1 MLGLLRLEPP
11 TPGPALPPARLTSL
25 LAGRRIPR
33 AAALALAL
41 VAWTPMACS
50 VAWAQPDFAFGEA
63 GALSP
68 IRKVSAGLDSLSSD
82 SLPHDPFGAVVAWIV
97 KAAAGNRP
105 AVLPESVVLH
115 PIPGHDSYRYAVIG
129 GQRLVVDAATRTVV
143 YVVD

>member
-1 MLGLLRLEPP
+1 ML
-11 TPGPALPPARLTSL
+11 
-25 LAGRRIPR
+25 R
-33 AAALALAL
+33 AAATALAL
-41 VAWTPMACS
+41 LAWTPIVGS
-50 VAWAQPDFAFGEA
+50 VAWAQPDFASGEA

-68 IRKVSAGLDSLSSD
+68 IRTVSASLDGLSSD
-82 SLPHDPFGAVVAWIV
+82 FLPHDPFAAVVAWIV
-97 KAAAGNRP
+97 KAAVGNQP